1 MSLLN
6 KVCKAVSGFLLI
18 LSCLTAVTA
27 ILGSFHF
34 WLFLCLP
41 AKPFAESKQFLIPKT
56 SAYGVARLLESQGV
70 IRDARAFYLLGWLK
84 NSLHR
89 MKAGE
94 YAFST
99 LYTPEQVLDQI
110 VNGRVVIHT
119 VTLPE
124 GSTLWDVARILQQKE
139 LAAESEII
147 EVAGSAKFAR
157 SLGVEANG
165 LEGYLFPDTYQFTK
179 PVSIASIAE
188 KMVRRFWQRLPKE
201 WPDRVKE
208 LRLSLHE
215 IIILASI
222 IEKEAVVDA
231 ERPRIAAVFY
241 NRLKIN
247 MPLQSDPTAVYDLP
261 GFSGPVT
268 AAHLTRQSPYN
279 TYRIKGLPP
288 GPICSPGT
296 ESIKAALNPEKGAQ
310 YLYFVSNND
319 GTHHFSVT
327 PEEHRNAVSH
337 YYELKKKTVGDKS
350 PTIGDSPETSPQDG
364 RAGAEPHRQTGGVNA
379 SSP

>member
-1 MSLLN
+1 MSLLK
-6 KVCKAVSGFLLI
+6 KVCMAVSGFLLI
-18 LSCLTAVTA
+18 LSCLTTVTA

-34 WLFLCLP
+34 WLFLRLP
-41 AKPFAESKQFLIPKT
+41 AKPFAEKKQFLVPKT

-89 MKAGE
+89 MRAGE

-124 GSTLWDVARILQQKE
+124 GSTLWDVARILNQRE
-139 LAAESEII
+139 LAPESEII
-147 EVAGSAKFAR
+147 EIATSAKFAR
-157 SLGVEANG
+157 SLGVEAHG

-179 PVSIASIAE
+179 PVLIASIAE
-188 KMVRRFWQRLPKE
+188 KMVRRFWQKLPKE

-215 IIILASI
+215 IVILASI
-222 IEKEAVVDA
+222 IEKEAAVDS

-247 MPLQSDPTAVYDLP
+247 MPLQSDPTAVYDIP

-288 GPICSPGT
+288 GPICSPGA
-296 ESIKAALNPEKGAQ
+296 ESIKAALNPEKGAP

-327 PEEHRNAVSH
+327 PEEHRNAVSR

-350 PTIGDSPETSPQDG
+350 PTIGDSLETSPRDG
-364 RAGAEPHRQTGGVNA
+364 RTGDEAQRQADGVNTN
-379 SSP
+379 SP

>member
-1 MSLLN
+1 MSLLK
-6 KVCKAVSGFLLI
+6 KVCMGVCGFLLI
-18 LSCLTAVTA
+18 LSCLTTVTA

-34 WLFLCLP
+34 WLFLRLP
-41 AKPFAESKQFLIPKT
+41 AKPFSEKKQFLVPKT

-70 IRDARAFYLLGWLK
+70 IKDARAFYLLGWLK

-89 MKAGE
+89 MQAGE

-110 VNGRVVIHT
+110 VTGRVVIHT

-124 GSTLWDVARILQQKE
+124 GSTLWDVARILHQNE
-139 LAAESEII
+139 LAPESEII
-147 EVAGSAKFAR
+147 EVASSAKFAR

-179 PVSIASIAE
+179 PVSVASIAE
-188 KMVRRFWQRLPKE
+188 KMVRRFRQRLPKE

-215 IIILASI
+215 IIIVASI
-222 IEKEAVVDA
+222 IEKEAVVDS

-247 MPLQSDPTAVYDLP
+247 MPLQSDPTAVYDIP
-261 GFSGPVT
+261 AFSGPVT

-288 GPICSPGT
+288 GPICSPGA
-296 ESIKAALNPEKGAQ
+296 ESIKAALNPEKGA
-310 YLYFVSNND
+310 
-319 GTHHFSVT
+319 
-327 PEEHRNAVSH
+327 
-337 YYELKKKTVGDKS
+337 
-350 PTIGDSPETSPQDG
+350 PTSIL
-364 RAGAEPHRQTGGVNA
+364 
-379 SSP
+379 

>member
-1 MSLLN
+1 MSLLK
-6 KVCKAVSGFLLI
+6 KVCSAVSGFLLI
-18 LSCLTAVTA
+18 LACLTTIAA
-27 ILGSFHF
+27 ILASFHF
-34 WLFLCLP
+34 WLFLRLP
-41 AKPFAESKQFLIPKT
+41 AKPFAEKKQFLVPKT

-70 IRDARAFYLLGWLK
+70 IRDARAFYILGWLK

-89 MKAGE
+89 MRTGE

-110 VNGRVVIHT
+110 VNGRVVIHII
-119 VTLPE
+119 TLPE
-124 GSTLWDVARILQQKE
+124 GSTLWDVARILDQKE
-139 LAAESEII
+139 LAPHNEII
-147 EVAGSAKFAR
+147 EIATSAKFAR
-157 SLGVEANG
+157 SLGVEANS

-179 PVSIASIAE
+179 PVSIASIAD
-188 KMVRRFWQRLPKE
+188 KMVRRFWQRLPRE

-222 IEKEAVVDA
+222 IEKEAAVDS

-247 MPLQSDPTAVYDLP
+247 MPLQSDPTAVYDIP

-288 GPICSPGT
+288 GPICSPGA
-296 ESIKAALNPEKGAQ
+296 ESIKAALNPEKGAP

-327 PEEHRNAVSH
+327 HEEHRNAVSH

-350 PTIGDSPETSPQDG
+350 PAIADSPETSPQGG
-364 RAGAEPHRQTGGVNA
+364 RAGAEPHLQTDGA
-379 SSP
+379 DATSP

>member
-1 MSLLN
+1 MSLLR
-6 KVCKAVSGFLLI
+6 KACIAVSGFVLI
-18 LSCLTAVTA
+18 LSCLATVTA

-34 WLFLCLP
+34 WLFLRLP
-41 AKPFAESKQFLIPKT
+41 AKPVSEKRQFLIPKT
-56 SAYGVARLLESQGV
+56 SAYAVARLLESEGV

-89 MKAGE
+89 MQAGE

-99 LYTPEQVLDQI
+99 LYIPEQVLDQI

-139 LAAESEII
+139 LAPESEII
-147 EVAGSAKFAR
+147 EVARSAEFAR
-157 SLGVEANG
+157 SLRVEANG
-165 LEGYLFPDTYQFTK
+165 LEGYLFPDTYQFTR
-179 PVSIASIAE
+179 PVSSSAITE

-201 WPDRVKE
+201 WPNRVKE
-208 LRLSLHE
+208 LGLSLHE

-222 IEKEAVVDA
+222 IEKEAAVDF

-247 MPLQSDPTAVYDLP
+247 MPLQSDPTAVYDIP

-279 TYRIKGLPP
+279 TYHIKGLPP
-288 GPICSPGT
+288 GPICSPGAQ
-296 ESIKAALNPEKGAQ
+296 SIKAALNPEKGAP

-327 PEEHRNAVSH
+327 SEEHRNAVSH
-337 YYELKKKTVGDKS
+337 YYEMKKKTLEDTS
-350 PTIGDSPETSPQDG
+350 PTSSDTLEASPHNG
-364 RAGAEPHRQTGGVNA
+364 RAGTEPNRQADGINTD
-379 SSP
+379 SP

>member
-34 WLFLCLP
+34 WLFLRLP

-179 PVSIASIAE
+179 PVSIDSIAE
-188 KMVRRFWQRLPKE
+188 KMVRRFWQRLPKG

-222 IEKEAVVDA
+222 IEKEAVVDS

-350 PTIGDSPETSPQDG
+350 PTIGDSPETSPRDVQ
-364 RAGAEPHRQTGGVNA
+364 AGAEPHRQADGVNA
-379 SSP
+379 NSP